1 MYTKLTQTKLK
12 MNDKTKLKLFIRI
25 SKLKYL
31 LFMFN
36 LFFSFSISSQEKTQ
50 IKVTGKILDEF
61 NLPLPG
67 ASIIEESTTNGAI
80 SDFDGNFEISTSSE
94 NSKLVVSYIGYKS
107 QILNVSQSPLTIKLE
122 PDVSSLDEVVV
133 IGYGESK
140 QRDLT
145 GSVSAVEMGD
155 VQKQP
160 ASNIGDAI
168 QGRAAGVT
176 ITTSGQPGNNP
187 TFRIRGTGTIGN
199 NDPLIVVD
207 GMPLNGGL
215 NQVNMKDVESLQV
228 LKDASAT
235 SIYGARG
242 SNGVII
248 ISTKRGKKG
257 QGKLDIDTFT
267 SFQHA
272 TNTIDVLN
280 AQQFAVLSNEMLVNG
295 NLLPNPDFTNPSAL
309 GEGTDWLDNFFT
321 TGRQSNITLSYS
333 QGNEKSNL
341 YTSLNVFDQ
350 DGIII
355 NSGYT
360 RYIMQFNSDTQINDH
375 IKFGNSVKLNYD
387 IKKNGDNSIQN
398 AILSLPTQPIFRENG
413 NYSGPIGQP
422 IYSGDLD
429 NPIGKSNIVEN
440 TTKGYNLQG
449 NVYGELS
456 FLKYFKLKS
465 ILGIEANFWD
475 TRSWAPSYSWDSKV
489 SPNAFL
495 SEGSNKSLTLLWDNT
510 LTFNK
515 EFDNGSSITGV
526 LGTSAQE
533 NQFKYINGSV
543 QGFTSENAQTINN
556 GLLQPTINGSGSEW
570 SIFSYFARGQF
581 DYRNKYYLTATV
593 RRDGSSRFGEGN
605 KYGTFPSASM
615 AWRISEESFLEESN
629 TVNNLKL
636 RIGYGITGN
645 QNIGNYSFASSYN
658 TNLYNFNNTFV
669 TAAVPTVLPNSN
681 VKWESQKQF
690 NIGLDA
696 TLFNN
701 IVDLTIDG
709 YIKDTEDMLVPQ
721 TVPVTSGYSDIYV
734 PFINAGKI
742 KNKGVEVVLTTNN
755 FNKENF
761 KWSTDFV
768 FAFND
773 NEVININSDT
783 PLTTGSIGL
792 NYTLARIQPGYPIN
806 VFYGF
811 VQDGIFQTQEE
822 VDNWAVQTPGL
833 NSSTS
838 TAPGDIRFKD
848 LNSDGIIN
856 DDDRTFIGNPN
867 PDFTYSLN
875 NTFTIGNFDLSIFF
889 QGVYG
894 NDIFNANRLYT
905 ENMSVTTNQSTSV
918 LNRWQGAGSSNS
930 MPRAI
935 FGDPNNNNRQST
947 RYIEDG
953 SYLRLKN
960 VNLSYTIPVEK
971 FNTSFFNSATLY
983 LSAQNLFTITN
994 YSGFDPEVGP
1004 NGIDNNIYP
1013 ITRTFTLGATV
1024 GF

>member
-1 MYTKLTQTKLK
+1 MNKTTKQK
-12 MNDKTKLKLFIRI
+12 MKKTRYFYVLFIA
-25 SKLKYL
+25 L
-31 LFMFN
+31 LFTLTCF
-36 LFFSFSISSQEKTQ
+36 SQEKDQ
-50 IKVTGKILDEF
+50 IIVSGQIVDEL
-61 NLPLPG
+61 NMPLPG
-67 ASIIEESTTNGAI
+67 ASILEKNTSNGVV
-80 SDFDGNFEISTSSE
+80 SDFDGNFKITVSNSGSLIIISY
-94 NSKLVVSYIGYKS
+94 VGYKTQTVKAKS
-107 QILNVSQSPLTIKLE
+107 EFLTISLI
-122 PDVSSLDEVVV
+122 PDVATLDEIVL

-145 GSVSAVEMGD
+145 GSVSSVEMSD

-215 NQVNMKDVESLQV
+215 NQVNMKDVASLQV

-235 SIYGARG
+235 AIYGARG

-248 ISTKRGKKG
+248 ITTKRGKEGK
-257 QGKLDIDTFT
+257 GKLDIDTFT
-267 SFQHA
+267 SFQQA
-272 TNTIDVLN
+272 TNVIDVLN
-280 AQQFAVLSNEMLVNG
+280 AQQFATLSNEMLVNG
-295 NLLPNPDFTNPSAL
+295 NINPNPDFSNPSTF
-309 GEGTDWLDNFFT
+309 GQGTDWLDAFFT

-355 NSGYT
+355 NSEYT
-360 RYIMQFNSDTQINDH
+360 RYIMQINSDTEINDNL
-375 IKFGNSVKLNYD
+375 KFGNSIKLNYD
-387 IKKNGDNSIQN
+387 IKRNGDNNIQN
-398 AILSLPTQPIFRENG
+398 AILSLPTQPVFRENG

-440 TTKGYNLQG
+440 STKGYNLQG
-449 NVYGELS
+449 NIYGELS
-456 FLKYFKLKS
+456 FLKHFKFKS
-465 ILGIEANFWD
+465 VLGIEANFWD
-475 TRSWAPSYSWDSKV
+475 TRTWAPAYSWDSKV
-489 SPNAFL
+489 APNAFL
-495 SEGSNKSLTLLWDNT
+495 AEGSNKSLTLLWDNT

-515 EFDNGSSITGV
+515 EFDNGSSITWV

-533 NQFKYINGSV
+533 NHFKYINGSV

-556 GLLQPTINGSGSEW
+556 GLLQPTINGSGSDW

-581 DYRNKYYLTATV
+581 DYKNKYYLTATI

-605 KYGTFPSASM
+605 KYGVFPSASV
-615 AWRISEESFLEESN
+615 AWRVSEEKFLEDSKTIN
-629 TVNNLKL
+629 DLKL
-636 RIGYGITGN
+636 RVGYGVTGN

-658 TNLYNFNNTFV
+658 TNLYNFNNSFV

-690 NIGLDA
+690 NVGIDA
-696 TLFNN
+696 SLFNH
-701 IVDLTIDG
+701 VFDLTIDG
-709 YIKDTEDMLVPQ
+709 YIKNTEDMLVPQ

-734 PFINAGKI
+734 PYINAGKI
-742 KNKGVEVVLTTNN
+742 RNKGVEAVITTYNID
-755 FNKENF
+755 KKNF
-761 KWSTDFV
+761 KWSTDVV
-768 FAFND
+768 FAFNK

-792 NYTLARIQPGYPIN
+792 NYTLARIQPGYPVN

-811 VQDGIFQTQEE
+811 VQDGIFQTQDE
-822 VDNWAVQTPGL
+822 VSNSALQTPGL
-833 NSSTS
+833 NSATS

-875 NTFTIGNFDLSIFF
+875 NSFKIGNFDLSIFL
-889 QGVYG
+889 QGVHG

-905 ENMSVTTNQSTSV
+905 ENMSVTTNQSTAV
-918 LNRWQGAGSSNS
+918 INRWQGAGSSNS

-960 VNLSYTIPVEK
+960 VNLSYTVPVEK
-971 FNTSFFNSATLY
+971 FKKSFFNSATIY
-983 LSAQNLFTITN
+983 ISGQNLFTITN

-1013 ITRTFTLGATV
+1013 ITRTFTLGATL